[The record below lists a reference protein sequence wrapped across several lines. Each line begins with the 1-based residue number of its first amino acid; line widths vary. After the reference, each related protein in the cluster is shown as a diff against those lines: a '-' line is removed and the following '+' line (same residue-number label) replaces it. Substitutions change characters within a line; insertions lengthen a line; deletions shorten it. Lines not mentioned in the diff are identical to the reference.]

1 MNSKNIKPTIV
12 ENQDQLEEVV
22 DGLRLHERY
31 AIDTEFH
38 REKTYYPRLALVQIR
53 WGNNIAL
60 IDPVVVNIDVLAPI
74 FRADKIAIFHA
85 GSQDLEIL
93 LREVGEIPTQIF
105 DTQIAAGFL
114 GMRTPSLAALH
125 ETMIGVKLT
134 KGDRL
139 TDWFQRPLSVNQIE
153 YAASDVRYLLEVHDE
168 LVTKLVRRNRLKWA
182 EDEFQRFIDKRQK
195 TLEPIDAWLK
205 IKEAKHLNSKSR
217 GVAQALAEW
226 REDTAR
232 RNDIPPR
239 YVLSDLGLVGI
250 AQRIPR
256 DTKELEN
263 IRGLDSKQ
271 FKGSMSEKLIG
282 IVADGSKRNVKK
294 PASGAKKNL
303 STELR
308 PAVTLLSAWLSQ
320 YASDNELDPA
330 LLGTRS
336 DIEALLRGDDSPR
349 LADGWR
355 HEEVGVP
362 MQDLLMGKATLAFS
376 EGRLL
381 MEKRSS

>member
-1 MNSKNIKPTIV
+1 M
-12 ENQDQLEEVV
+12 
-22 DGLRLHERY
+22 
-31 AIDTEFH
+31 
-38 REKTYYPRLALVQIR
+38 
-53 WGNNIAL
+53 
-60 IDPVVVNIDVLAPI
+60 
-74 FRADKIAIFHA
+74 
-85 GSQDLEIL
+85 
-93 LREVGEIPTQIF
+93 
-105 DTQIAAGFL
+105 
-114 GMRTPSLAALH
+114 
-125 ETMIGVKLT
+125 
-134 KGDRL
+134 
-139 TDWFQRPLSVNQIE
+139 
-153 YAASDVRYLLEVHDE
+153 
-168 LVTKLVRRNRLKWA
+168 
-182 EDEFQRFIDKRQK
+182 
-195 TLEPIDAWLK
+195 
-205 IKEAKHLNSKSR
+205 
-217 GVAQALAEW
+217 
-226 REDTAR
+226 
-232 RNDIPPR
+232 
-239 YVLSDLGLVGI
+239 GI

-271 FKGSMSEKLIG
+271 FKGSMSEKLVG
-282 IVADGSKRNVKK
+282 IVADGLKRNVKK
-294 PASGAKKNL
+294 PASGAKRNL

-355 HEEVGVP
+355 HDEVGVP